1 MYSERNGDL
10 VAEKCPLCG
19 SALAGNICESCGYAL
34 PRDEELAAL
43 YNLGPVDY
51 PRESPVREIIPE
63 HISEEIYPN
72 RKGTVV
78 KVRRRKAVRKTQD
91 TSQSLSE
98 FLCDDA
104 AVFKEAA
111 AVPQKPIVIKVHG
124 RNMRLTAGYV
134 PNTRLWVKRVE
145 KKAYVRSVSFGET
158 LSAFWWL
165 LVMAVIS
172 PTLATIALIISTI
185 KAKGKINIKFVALL
199 FAAEILRIIITMI
212 MYGYK

>member
-1 MYSERNGDL
+1 M
-10 VAEKCPLCG
+10 AEKCPLCG
-19 SALAGNICESCGYAL
+19 GALTENICESCGYAL

-43 YNLGPVDY
+43 YNLDPVDY
-51 PRESPVREIIPE
+51 PQESPVREITPE

-104 AVFKEAA
+104 EVFKEAV
-111 AVPQKPIVIKVHG
+111 AVPPKPIVVKVRG

-145 KKAYVRSVSFGET
+145 KKAYRHSVTFGE
-158 LSAFWWL
+158 SFSVFWGL
-165 LVMAVIS
+165 FVIAVAS
-172 PTLATIALIISTI
+172 PTLATIALIIATI
-185 KAKGKINIKFVALL
+185 KTKGKINMKFVALL
-199 FAAEILRIIITMI
+199 FATEILRIIITMI